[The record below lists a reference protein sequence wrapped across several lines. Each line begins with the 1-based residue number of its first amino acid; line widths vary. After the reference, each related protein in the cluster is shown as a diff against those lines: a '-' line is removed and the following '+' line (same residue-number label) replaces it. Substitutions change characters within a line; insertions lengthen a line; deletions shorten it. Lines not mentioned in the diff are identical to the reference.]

1 MKRVL
6 LTGATGYIGGH
17 LMRRLLADGKIVH
30 IVMRKG
36 ARLDHLKG
44 LPIKNAIHEHD
55 GKTASMLR
63 LVEKAAPDTI
73 FHLAAA
79 AIGEHRPEDVE
90 ALVNA
95 NVLLGAQLLEAAVKA
110 KAARFVS
117 AGSYW
122 QHYEG
127 RRYSPTSLYA
137 ATKQA
142 FEDIQ
147 QFYAET
153 TPLKTAT
160 LTLFDVYGPND
171 PRGKLIGLLL
181 EAQRGGAPVKLSP
194 GRQAV
199 DFVYVDDV
207 VDAFLHAARLLE
219 SAPEEVHGRSF
230 AVRSSSTI
238 TVREF
243 VALCEKLTDAPIPVQ
258 WGGRPY
264 RPREVMKPWR
274 GPVLPGWRCAIGL
287 EDGLRRVLDCG
298 AEAKRG

>member
-6 LTGATGYIGGH
+6 ITGATGYIGGT

-30 IVMRKG
+30 IVTQKG
-36 ARLDHLKG
+36 ERLDHLKG
-44 LPIKNAIHEHD
+44 LPIRSAIHEHD
-55 GKTASMLR
+55 GTTASMLR
-63 LVEKAAPDTI
+63 LAEKAAPDTI

-79 AIGEHRPEDVE
+79 VIVDHRPEDLE
-90 ALVNA
+90 TLIKA
-95 NVLLGAQLLEAAVKA
+95 NVLLGTQLLEAAVKA
-110 KAARFVS
+110 KAARFI
-117 AGSYW
+117 ATGSYW
-122 QHYEG
+122 QHFES

-142 FEDIQ
+142 FEDIL

-153 TPLKTAT
+153 TPLKAT
-160 LTLFDVYGPND
+160 TLKLFDVYGPSD

-181 EAQRGGAPVKLSP
+181 EAQRAGTPVKLSP
-194 GRQAV
+194 GRQQV
-199 DFVYVDDV
+199 DFVHVDDV
-207 VDAFLHAARLLE
+207 VEAFLQAARLLE
-219 SAPEEVHGRSF
+219 DELKKAHARSF

-243 VALCEKLTDAPIPVQ
+243 VSLCEKLTGAPIPVQ

-274 GPVLPGWRCAIGL
+274 GPVLPGWKPAIAL
-287 EDGLRRVLDCG
+287 EDGLRRILDVPAG
-298 AEAKRG
+298 AKR